1 MAQICENWKTK
12 FDLIKPKYNELWTAS
27 NLTGQ
32 THLNPRFVHQK
43 KKNFKPIWIPPKS
56 PKFEPVWP
64 EMSQTLAQI
73 LKNQTSNP
81 SEPRFAYQNL
91 TTNPPELSKNPEFQ
105 TQELGST
112 QH

>member
-1 MAQICENWKTK
+1 MAQICENGKTK

-27 NLTGQ
+27 NFTGQ
-32 THLNPRFVHQK
+32 IQLNPRFVHQK
-43 KKNFKPIWIPPKS
+43 K
-56 PKFEPVWP
+56 EL
-64 EMSQTLAQI
+64 QTHL
-73 LKNQTSNP
+73 NP
-81 SEPRFAYQNL
+81 SKKPENWTCLARNEPNPAGPNLEKPNFEPRFAYQNL